1 MDPLSDEKI
10 VDSWHTNAA
19 PWTAAVREQR
29 IESRRLVTDGAIIDA
44 VIRLQP
50 RSVLDLGCGE
60 GWLVRALAARGVP
73 KTIGVDVI
81 PALIDQARA
90 AGGGEFHVASF
101 EAIARDELQVTVDV
115 VVANFALIGK
125 ESVDALIQS
134 APKLLNG
141 GGALVI
147 QTLHPVVAGG
157 DLPKPEGWRGGAWAG
172 VSDDFTDPAPWYF
185 RTLETWVGLIASS
198 GLMLTEMREP
208 IHPTTNKPA
217 SVLFLAR
224 SMS

>member
-147 QTLHPVVAGG
+147 QTLHPVVASR
-157 DLPKPEGWRGGAWAG
+157 DQPK
-172 VSDDFTDPAPWYF
+172 
-185 RTLETWVGLIASS
+185 
-198 GLMLTEMREP
+198 TE
-208 IHPTTNKPA
+208 
-217 SVLFLAR
+217 
-224 SMS
+224 